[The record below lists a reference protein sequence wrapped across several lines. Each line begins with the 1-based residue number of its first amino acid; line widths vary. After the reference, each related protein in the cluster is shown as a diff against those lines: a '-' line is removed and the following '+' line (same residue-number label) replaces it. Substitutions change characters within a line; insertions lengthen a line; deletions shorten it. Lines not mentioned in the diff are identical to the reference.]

1 MCSGLLLKTGDVE
14 ESAVEAMDTL
24 LVLVLVLAFTVV
36 VYAVI
41 QQFITVSKALK
52 RARYCGVVLQRLPQE
67 DP

>member
-1 MCSGLLLKTGDVE
+1 MLIYGSGLLLKMGDVE

-41 QQFITVSKALK
+41 
-52 RARYCGVVLQRLPQE
+52 
-67 DP
+67 